1 MNHTAVLA
9 KEFGLS
15 DSQAGRVAALIE
27 EGNTIPFIA
36 RYRKEATG
44 GLDDQVLRM
53 FGERLA
59 YLRGLDKRREAIERS
74 MEEQGV
80 LTDALGGLPQGC
92 TCVFLAL
99 AYAGALGLRKAFG
112 EGSPA
117 RGVALTGLAAAAQ
130 QVWMRMWVAGTGVPV
145 FSLEML
151 RLAAVAAGAGLAAG
165 AVAFAAVGALERFVG
180 IGGGVKFSK

>member
-1 MNHTAVLA
+1 MRVNMTLIIAVLA
-9 KEFGLS
+9 VLAAAAFQGLS
-15 DSQAGRVAALIE
+15 PVTRWVPVKWPFLTAVALYYALAKPAPVAL
-27 EGNTIPFIA
+27 TVVVWA
-36 RYRKEATG
+36 
-44 GLDDQVLRM
+44 
-53 FGERLA
+53 
-59 YLRGLDKRREAIERS
+59 
-74 MEEQGV
+74 GV